1 MQYTSLSVF
10 SRVDQY
16 FYFMAI
22 NVENT
27 NSQKYIV
34 QNGRSKLETFSEVI
48 GYPVL
53 IQTRIHEDLLRLEY
67 VTLTSGRIGLLL
79 SENILN

>member
-16 FYFMAI
+16 FYFMTI

-34 QNGRSKLETFSEVI
+34 QNGRCKLETILEVI
-48 GYPVL
+48 GYPIL

-67 VTLTSGRIGLLL
+67 VTPTSGRIGLLL

>member
-16 FYFMAI
+16 FYFMTI

-34 QNGRSKLETFSEVI
+34 QNGRSKLETNSEVI

>member
-1 MQYTSLSVF
+1 MQNTSLSLF

-16 FYFMAI
+16 FYSITI

-27 NSQKYIV
+27 SSQKHIV
-34 QNGRSKLETFSEVI
+34 QNGRSKPETISEVI
-48 GYPVL
+48 GYPIL

-67 VTLTSGRIGLLL
+67 VTLISGRIGLILI
-79 SENILN
+79 ENILN